1 MTMSPRRQDL
11 PEIPPLIHQA
21 LLNPLLPEEELL
33 NLCDASRQLG
43 FGGVCVGLNQL
54 ESVRRRLGGH
64 GPVKL
69 IATVAFPFGA
79 LPTELKQAQAEWAA
93 ARGAEILEVTPDWS
107 ALVNGRANS
116 FAEELA
122 AIAAL
127 DLPMTVVLDI
137 NQLTAAQLALAAEAA
152 VDAGAASLQAGNGF
166 GAAVSADQI
175 RELRHLT
182 RGRCGIK
189 AAGGIRELEHAVDLV
204 GAGAT
209 ALGTGHGP
217 ALMKALRQPR

>member
-1 MTMSPRRQDL
+1 MTKSPRRQEL
-11 PEIPPLIHQA
+11 PDIPPLIHQA
-21 LLNPLLPEEELL
+21 LLNPLLQDEELL
-33 NLCDASRQLG
+33 TLCDAAKQLG
-43 FGGVCVGLNQL
+43 FGGVCVSLIHL
-54 ESVRRRLGGH
+54 EAVRRRLGGH

-93 ARGAEILEVTPDWS
+93 ARGAEVLEVTPDWS

-137 NQLTAAQLALAAEAA
+137 NQLTAAHLALAAEAA

>member
-1 MTMSPRRQDL
+1 MTKSLRRQDL
-11 PEIPPLIHQA
+11 PDIPPLIHQA
-21 LLNPLLPEEELL
+21 LLNPLLQEEELL
-33 NLCDASRQLG
+33 TLCDAAKQLG
-43 FGGVCVGLNQL
+43 FGGVCVSLIHL
-54 ESVRRRLGGH
+54 EAVRRRLGGQ
-64 GPVKL
+64 GAVTL

-79 LPTELKQAQAEWAA
+79 LPAELKQAQAEWAA

-127 DLPMTVVLDI
+127 DLPMTVVLDL

-209 ALGTGHGP
+209 ALCTGHGP

>member
-1 MTMSPRRQDL
+1 MTKSPRRQEL
-11 PEIPPLIHQA
+11 PDIPPLIHQA
-21 LLNPLLPEEELL
+21 LLNPLLQDEELL
-33 NLCDASRQLG
+33 TLCDAAKQLG
-43 FGGVCVGLNQL
+43 FGGVCVSLIHL
-54 ESVRRRLGGH
+54 EAVRRRLGGH

-93 ARGAEILEVTPDWS
+93 ARGAEVLEVTPDWS

-127 DLPMTVVLDI
+127 DLPMNVVLDI

-217 ALMKALRQPR
+217 ALMKALRQTR

>member
-1 MTMSPRRQDL
+1 MSTSPRRQEL
-11 PEIPPLIHQA
+11 PDIPPLIHQA
-21 LLNPLLPEEELL
+21 LLNPLLQEEELL
-33 NLCDASRQLG
+33 TLCDAAKQLG
-43 FGGVCVGLNQL
+43 FGGVCVSLIHL
-54 ESVRRRLGGH
+54 EAVRRRLGGH

-127 DLPMTVVLDI
+127 DLPMNVVLDI

>member
-1 MTMSPRRQDL
+1 MTKSPRRQEL
-11 PEIPPLIHQA
+11 PDIPPLIHQA
-21 LLNPLLPEEELL
+21 LLNPLLQEEELL
-33 NLCDASRQLG
+33 TLCDAAKQLG
-43 FGGVCVGLNQL
+43 FGGVCVSLIHL
-54 ESVRRRLGGH
+54 EAVRRRLGGH

-93 ARGAEILEVTPDWS
+93 ARGAEVLEVTPDWS

-127 DLPMTVVLDI
+127 DLPMNVVLDI

-204 GAGAT
+204 DAGAT

-217 ALMKALRQPR
+217 ALMKALRQTR

>member
-1 MTMSPRRQDL
+1 MTKSPRRQEL
-11 PEIPPLIHQA
+11 PDIPPLIHQA
-21 LLNPLLPEEELL
+21 LLNPLLQEEELL
-33 NLCDASRQLG
+33 TLCDAAKQLG
-43 FGGVCVGLNQL
+43 FGGVCVSLIHL
-54 ESVRRRLGGH
+54 EAVRRRLGGH

-79 LPTELKQAQAEWAA
+79 LPTELKPAQAEWAA

-127 DLPMTVVLDI
+127 DLPMNVVLDI

>member
-1 MTMSPRRQDL
+1 MTKSPCRQEL
-11 PEIPPLIHQA
+11 PDIPPLIHQA
-21 LLNPLLPEEELL
+21 LLNPLLQEEELL
-33 NLCDASRQLG
+33 TLCDAAKQLG
-43 FGGVCVGLNQL
+43 FGGVCVSLIHL
-54 ESVRRRLGGH
+54 EAVRRRLGGH

-93 ARGAEILEVTPDWS
+93 ARGAEVLEVTPDWS

-127 DLPMTVVLDI
+127 DLPMNVVLDI

>member
-1 MTMSPRRQDL
+1 M
-11 PEIPPLIHQA
+11 
-21 LLNPLLPEEELL
+21 
-33 NLCDASRQLG
+33 
-43 FGGVCVGLNQL
+43 
-54 ESVRRRLGGH
+54 GH
-64 GPVKL
+64 GN
-69 IATVAFPFGA
+69 THSSTPFASQCLLAKG
-79 LPTELKQAQAEWAA
+79 P
-93 ARGAEILEVTPDWS
+93 LEVTPDWS

-127 DLPMTVVLDI
+127 DLPMNVVLDI

-204 GAGAT
+204 DAGAT

>member
-1 MTMSPRRQDL
+1 MSTSPRRQEL
-11 PEIPPLIHQA
+11 PDIPPLIHQA
-21 LLNPLLPEEELL
+21 LLNPLLQDEELL
-33 NLCDASRQLG
+33 TLCDAAKQLG
-43 FGGVCVGLNQL
+43 FGGVCVSLIHL
-54 ESVRRRLGGH
+54 EAVRRRLGGH

-93 ARGAEILEVTPDWS
+93 ARGAEVLEVTPDWS

-127 DLPMTVVLDI
+127 DLPMNVVLDI

>member
-1 MTMSPRRQDL
+1 MGTSPRRQEL
-11 PEIPPLIHQA
+11 PDIPPLIHQA
-21 LLNPLLPEEELL
+21 LLNPLLPEEELFT
-33 NLCDASRQLG
+33 LCDASRQLG
-43 FGGVCVGLNQL
+43 FGGVCVSLNQL
-54 ESVRRRLGGH
+54 EAVRRRLGGQ
-64 GPVKL
+64 GSVKL

-79 LPTELKQAQAEWAA
+79 LPAELKQAQAEWAA
-93 ARGAEILEVTPDWS
+93 AHGADALDVTPNWA

-137 NQLTAAQLALAAEAA
+137 NQLNEAQLALAAEAA
-152 VDAGAASLQAGNGF
+152 IDAGAASLQAGNGF

-175 RELRHLT
+175 RRLRQLS
-182 RGRCGIK
+182 RGRCAIK
-189 AAGGIRELEHAVDLV
+189 AAGGIREPEQALDLV
-204 GAGAT
+204 EAGAT

-217 ALMKALRQPR
+217 ALIKALRQQR

>member
-1 MTMSPRRQDL
+1 MGTSPRRQEL
-11 PEIPPLIHQA
+11 PDIPPLIHQA
-21 LLNPLLPEEELL
+21 LLNPLLQEEELL
-33 NLCDASRQLG
+33 TLCDAAKQLG
-43 FGGVCVGLNQL
+43 FGGVCVSLIHL
-54 ESVRRRLGGH
+54 EAVRRRLGGH

-93 ARGAEILEVTPDWS
+93 ARGADVLEVTPDWS

-127 DLPMTVVLDI
+127 DLPMNVVLDI

>member
-1 MTMSPRRQDL
+1 MGTSPRRQEL
-11 PEIPPLIHQA
+11 PDIPPLIHQA
-21 LLNPLLPEEELL
+21 LLNPLLPEEELFT
-33 NLCDASRQLG
+33 LCDAARQLG
-43 FGGVCVGLNQL
+43 FGGVCVSLNQL
-54 ESVRRRLGGH
+54 EAVRRRLGGQ
-64 GPVKL
+64 GSVKL

-79 LPTELKQAQAEWAA
+79 LPAELKQAQAEWAA
-93 ARGAEILEVTPDWS
+93 AHGADALDVTPNWA

-137 NQLTAAQLALAAEAA
+137 NQLNEAQLALAAEAA
-152 VDAGAASLQAGNGF
+152 IDAGAASLQAGNGF

-175 RELRHLT
+175 RRLRQLS
-182 RGRCGIK
+182 RGRCAIK
-189 AAGGIRELEHAVDLV
+189 AAGGIREPEQALDLV
-204 GAGAT
+204 EAGAT

-217 ALMKALRQPR
+217 ALIKALRQQR

>member
-1 MTMSPRRQDL
+1 MGTSPRRQEL
-11 PEIPPLIHQA
+11 PDIPPLIHQA
-21 LLNPLLPEEELL
+21 LLNPLLQEEELL
-33 NLCDASRQLG
+33 TLCDAAKQLG
-43 FGGVCVGLNQL
+43 FGGVCVSLIHL
-54 ESVRRRLGGH
+54 EAVRRRLGGH

-127 DLPMTVVLDI
+127 DLPMNVVLDI

>member
-1 MTMSPRRQDL
+1 MTTSPRRQDL
-11 PEIPPLIHQA
+11 PDIPPLIHQA
-21 LLNPLLPEEELL
+21 LLNPLMQEEELL
-33 NLCDASRQLG
+33 MLCDAARQLG

-93 ARGAEILEVTPDWS
+93 ARGADVLEVTPDWS

-127 DLPMTVVLDI
+127 DLPMNVVLDI

>member
-1 MTMSPRRQDL
+1 MTKSPRRQEL
-11 PEIPPLIHQA
+11 PDIPPLIHQA
-21 LLNPLLPEEELL
+21 LLNPLLQDEELL
-33 NLCDASRQLG
+33 TLCDAAKQLG
-43 FGGVCVGLNQL
+43 FGGVCVSLIHL
-54 ESVRRRLGGH
+54 EAVRRRLGGH

-93 ARGAEILEVTPDWS
+93 ARGAEVLEVTPDWS

-127 DLPMTVVLDI
+127 DLPMNVVLDI

>member
-1 MTMSPRRQDL
+1 MTKSPRRQEL
-11 PEIPPLIHQA
+11 PDIPPLIHQA
-21 LLNPLLPEEELL
+21 LLNPLLQEEELL
-33 NLCDASRQLG
+33 TLCDAAKQLG
-43 FGGVCVGLNQL
+43 FGGVCVSLIHL
-54 ESVRRRLGGH
+54 EAVRRRLGGH

-93 ARGAEILEVTPDWS
+93 ARGAEVLEVTPDWS

-127 DLPMTVVLDI
+127 DLPMNVVLDI
-137 NQLTAAQLALAAEAA
+137 NHLTAAQLALAAEAA

>member
-1 MTMSPRRQDL
+1 MTKSPRRQDL
-11 PEIPPLIHQA
+11 PDIPPLIHQA
-21 LLNPLLPEEELL
+21 LLNPLLPEEELFT
-33 NLCDASRQLG
+33 LCDAARQLG
-43 FGGVCVGLNQL
+43 FGGLCVSLNHL
-54 ESVRRRLGGH
+54 ETVRKRLGGQ
-64 GPVKL
+64 GAVKL

-79 LPTELKQAQAEWAA
+79 LPSELKQAQAEWAA
-93 ARGAEILEVTPDWS
+93 AHGADALDVTPNWT

-137 NQLTAAQLALAAEAA
+137 NQLNEAQLALAAEAA
-152 VDAGAASLQAGNGF
+152 IDAGAASLQAGNGF

-175 RELRHLT
+175 RHLRQLS
-182 RGRCGIK
+182 RGRCAIK
-189 AAGGIRELEHAVDLV
+189 AAGGIREPEQALDLV
-204 GAGAT
+204 EAGAT

-217 ALMKALRQPR
+217 ALIKALRQQR

>member
-1 MTMSPRRQDL
+1 MSKSPRRQDL
-11 PEIPPLIHQA
+11 PDIPPLIHQA
-21 LLNPLLPEEELL
+21 LLNPLLPEEELFT
-33 NLCDASRQLG
+33 LCDAARQLG
-43 FGGVCVGLNQL
+43 FGGVCVSLNHL
-54 ESVRRRLGGH
+54 ETVRKRLGGQ
-64 GPVKL
+64 GAMKL

-79 LPTELKQAQAEWAA
+79 LPSELKQAQAEWAA
-93 ARGAEILEVTPDWS
+93 AHGADALDVTPNWT

-137 NQLTAAQLALAAEAA
+137 NQLNEAQLALAAEAA
-152 VDAGAASLQAGNGF
+152 IDAGAASLQAGNGF

-175 RELRHLT
+175 RHLRQLS
-182 RGRCGIK
+182 RGRCAIK
-189 AAGGIRELEHAVDLV
+189 AAGGIREAEQALDLV
-204 GAGAT
+204 EAGAT

-217 ALMKALRQPR
+217 ALIKALRQQR

>member
-1 MTMSPRRQDL
+1 MSKSPRRQDL
-11 PEIPPLIHQA
+11 PDIPPLIHQA
-21 LLNPLLPEEELL
+21 LLNPLLPEEELFT
-33 NLCDASRQLG
+33 LCDAARQLG
-43 FGGVCVGLNQL
+43 FGGVCVSLNHL
-54 ESVRRRLGGH
+54 ETVRKRLGGQ
-64 GPVKL
+64 GAVKL

-79 LPTELKQAQAEWAA
+79 LPSELKQAQAEWAA
-93 ARGAEILEVTPDWS
+93 AHGADALDVTPDWT

-137 NQLTAAQLALAAEAA
+137 NQLNEAQLALAAEAA
-152 VDAGAASLQAGNGF
+152 IDAGAASLQAGNGF

-175 RELRHLT
+175 RHLRQLS
-182 RGRCGIK
+182 RGRCAIK
-189 AAGGIRELEHAVDLV
+189 AAGGIREPEQALDLV
-204 GAGAT
+204 EAGAT

-217 ALMKALRQPR
+217 ALIKALRQQR

>member
-1 MTMSPRRQDL
+1 MSKSPRRQEL
-11 PEIPPLIHQA
+11 PDIPPLIHQA

-33 NLCDASRQLG
+33 TVCDAAKQLG
-43 FGGVCVGLNQL
+43 FGGVCVSLIHL
-54 ESVRRRLGGH
+54 EAVRRRLGGH

-93 ARGAEILEVTPDWS
+93 ARGAEVLEVTPDWS

-127 DLPMTVVLDI
+127 DLPMNVVLDI